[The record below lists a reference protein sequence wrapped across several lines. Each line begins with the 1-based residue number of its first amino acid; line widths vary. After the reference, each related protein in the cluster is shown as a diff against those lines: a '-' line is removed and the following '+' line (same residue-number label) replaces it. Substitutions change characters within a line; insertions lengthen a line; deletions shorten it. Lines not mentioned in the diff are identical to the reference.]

1 MNIAVN
7 PSVKRTKASPR
18 RAGQVSA
25 PTKPNLSAAQLNE
38 LQRRLDAIR
47 ADIESRIGAEDTAY
61 LEALVSVKDRLE
73 QVGRTLIHFSLEPF
87 SWSAG
92 VASLSLAHILENM
105 EIGHNVIHG
114 QFDHA
119 RHPKLNSENYEWS
132 LVGTAKNWKR
142 AHNYH
147 HHRYTNIIGQ
157 DTDYG
162 FGVFRFSE
170 DVEWKPIHLLQPVLV
185 PVSGLVFEYS
195 IALYDLQLTQ
205 FLLPKKWR
213 QENAMPLLSGP
224 ELRRELKEFL
234 LKAGKLELKEDVL
247 FPLLA
252 GLLAPKVLVGN
263 ISARVIRNIWAFS
276 VIYCGHL
283 PDGNYTFTPE
293 EAEAETKGQWYLR
306 QILGSS
312 NFEGGLLMHILS
324 GHLSLQIE
332 HHLFPDLPAWRY
344 REIAPKVREI
354 CQDLD
359 IPYQTGSL
367 TGQLKT
373 VARRTLQ
380 YALPPVDRLPA
391 WAQRLAARLTGKAVT
406 GNVEDASGAG
416 FTATAAPVKTR
427 GSSLQAV
434 A

>member
-1 MNIAVN
+1 MQIAVN
-7 PSVKRTKASPR
+7 QPPV
-18 RAGQVSA
+18 
-25 PTKPNLSAAQLNE
+25 KPNLSAAQFNA
-38 LQRRLDAIR
+38 LQKRLDAIR
-47 ADIESRIGAEDTAY
+47 ADIESRIGEEDSTY
-61 LEALVSVKDRLE
+61 LEALVKVKDRLE
-73 QVGRTLIHFSLEPF
+73 QVGRLLIHFSLEPV

-114 QFDHA
+114 QFDHGGHA
-119 RHPKLNSENYEWS
+119 DLNSDQYEWT
-132 LVGTAKNWKR
+132 LVGTAANWKR

-147 HHRYTNIIGQ
+147 HHRYTNVIGQ

-170 DVEWKPIHLLQPVLV
+170 EVEWKPIHLVQPVLV
-185 PVSGLVFEYS
+185 PLSGLFFEYA

-224 ELRRELKEFL
+224 ELRRELREFL
-234 LKAGKLELKEDVL
+234 IKSGKLELKEDVL
-247 FPLLA
+247 LPLLA
-252 GLLAPKVLVGN
+252 GLLAPKVLAGN
-263 ISARVIRNIWAFS
+263 ISARAIRNVWAFA

-283 PDGNYTFTPE
+283 PDGNYTFTPQ
-293 EAEAETKGQWYLR
+293 EAEAETRGQWYMR

-312 NFEGGLLMHILS
+312 NFEGGLLTHILS

-354 CQDLD
+354 CAEFN

-380 YALPPVDRLPA
+380 YALPPVSKLPA
-391 WAQRLAARLTGKAVT
+391 WAQRLAGLLPAKGTKGSLRGATLVSVAAEPVPAEPAVTPLKAV
-406 GNVEDASGAG
+406 A
-416 FTATAAPVKTR
+416 
-427 GSSLQAV
+427 
-434 A
+434 